1 MHTHD
6 SDNAASMNQ
15 LIFKMGLAV
24 ETVSVYLLC
33 CSLADAG
40 KQITTGNLLDIWNG
54 TKEALNEGLGNLEA
68 RNIIVRIIS
77 DGHEKNVYKL
87 SAGCEWKK

>member
-1 MHTHD
+1 
-6 SDNAASMNQ
+6 MNQ
-15 LIFKMGLAV
+15 MIFKIGLPV

-33 CSLADAG
+33 CGLVDAG

-54 TKEALNEGLGNLEA
+54 TKEVLNEGLNKLEA
-68 RNIIVRIIS
+68 RNIITRIIS

>member
-6 SDNAASMNQ
+6 SDNATTMNQ
-15 LIFKMGLAV
+15 MIFKIGLPV

-40 KQITTGNLLDIWNG
+40 KQITTGNLIEIWNG
-54 TKEALNEGLGNLEA
+54 TKAALHESLGNLEA
-68 RNIIVRIIS
+68 RSIITRIIS

-87 SAGCEWKK
+87 SAVCEWKK